1 MKYRKGENMRDVE
14 IVELVKQGIEI
25 LDKIDE
31 MIKTQSVELQKIDY
45 ELSDLYHLIENNE
58 LSDEAS
64 VNVIKRIHD
73 LRKERR
79 ALNNEYEIESAYQT
93 HKSKLAG
100 NGTRQFL
107 ATEILKTV
115 KQLGKKYT
123 NRVLTEED
131 IKSLT
136 EPVKRKPGRPKKV
149 VE

>member
-1 MKYRKGENMRDVE
+1 MRDE
-14 IVELVKQGIEI
+14 KIVELVKQGIEI

-31 MIKTQSVELQKIDY
+31 MIKTQSIELQKIDY

-64 VNVIKRIHD
+64 VNIIKRIHD

-79 ALNNEYEIESAYQT
+79 ALNNEYEIESTYQT

-123 NRVLTEED
+123 NRVLTDED
-131 IKSLT
+131 IKSLI

-149 VE
+149 TE

>member
-1 MKYRKGENMRDVE
+1 MRDVE

-31 MIKTQSVELQKIDY
+31 MIKTQSIELQKIDY

-79 ALNNEYEIESAYQT
+79 ALNNEYEIENTYQT

-107 ATEILKTV
+107 TTEILKTV

-123 NRVLTEED
+123 NRVLTDED

>member
-1 MKYRKGENMRDVE
+1 MRDVE

-31 MIKTQSVELQKIDY
+31 MIKTQSIELQKIDY

-79 ALNNEYEIESAYQT
+79 SLNNEYEIESTYQT

-131 IKSLT
+131 IKKLI

>member
-1 MKYRKGENMRDVE
+1 MRDVQ

-79 ALNNEYEIESAYQT
+79 ALNNEYEIENTYQT

-131 IKSLT
+131 IKELI
-136 EPVKRKPGRPKKV
+136 EPVKRKPGRPKKESV
-149 VE
+149 KNEK

>member
-1 MKYRKGENMRDVE
+1 MRDVE

-31 MIKTQSVELQKIDY
+31 MIKTQSIELQKIDY

-64 VNVIKRIHD
+64 INIIKRIHD

-79 ALNNEYEIESAYQT
+79 ALNNEYEIENTYQT

>member
-1 MKYRKGENMRDVE
+1 MRDE
-14 IVELVKQGIEI
+14 KIVELVKQGIEI

-64 VNVIKRIHD
+64 VNIIKRIHD

-79 ALNNEYEIESAYQT
+79 ALNNEYEIESTYQT

-123 NRVLTEED
+123 NRVLTDED
-131 IKSLT
+131 IKSLI

-149 VE
+149 TE

>member
-1 MKYRKGENMRDVE
+1 MRDVE

-64 VNVIKRIHD
+64 INIVRRIHD

-79 ALNNEYEIESAYQT
+79 ALNNEYEIENTYQT

-131 IKSLT
+131 IKSLI
-136 EPVKRKPGRPKKV
+136 EPVKRKPGRPRKENIV
-149 VE
+149 

>member
-1 MKYRKGENMRDVE
+1 MRDVE

-31 MIKTQSVELQKIDY
+31 MIKTQSIELQKIDY

-79 ALNNEYEIESAYQT
+79 ALNNEYEIESTYQT

>member
-1 MKYRKGENMRDVE
+1 MRDVE

-64 VNVIKRIHD
+64 VNIIKRIHD

-79 ALNNEYEIESAYQT
+79 ALNNEYEIESTYQT

-123 NRVLTEED
+123 NRVLKDED
-131 IKSLT
+131 IKSLI
-136 EPVKRKPGRPKKV
+136 EPVKRKPGRPRKENIV
-149 VE
+149 

>member
-1 MKYRKGENMRDVE
+1 MRDVE
-14 IVELVKQGIEI
+14 IVKLVKQGIEI

-31 MIKTQSVELQKIDY
+31 MIKTQSIELQKIDY
-45 ELSDLYHLIENNE
+45 ELNDLYHLIENNE
-58 LSDEAS
+58 LSDEVS

-79 ALNNEYEIESAYQT
+79 ALKNEYEIENTYQT

-149 VE
+149 AE

>member
-1 MKYRKGENMRDVE
+1 MRDVE

-31 MIKTQSVELQKIDY
+31 MIKTQSIELQKIDY

-64 VNVIKRIHD
+64 INIVRRIHD

-79 ALNNEYEIESAYQT
+79 ALNNEYEIENTYQT

-131 IKSLT
+131 IKDIMYL
-136 EPVKRKPGRPKKV
+136 GDY
-149 VE
+149 

>member
-1 MKYRKGENMRDVE
+1 MRDVE

-31 MIKTQSVELQKIDY
+31 MIKTQSIELQKIDY

-64 VNVIKRIHD
+64 VNVVKRIHN

-79 ALNNEYEIESAYQT
+79 ALNNEYEIENTYQT

-131 IKSLT
+131 KKSLI
-136 EPVKRKPGRPKKV
+136 EPGKRKPGRPKKV

>member
-1 MKYRKGENMRDVE
+1 MRDVE

-31 MIKTQSVELQKIDY
+31 MIKTQSIELQKIDY

-79 ALNNEYEIESAYQT
+79 ALNNEYEIESTYQT

-149 VE
+149 AVE

>member
-1 MKYRKGENMRDVE
+1 MRDE
-14 IVELVKQGIEI
+14 KIVELVKQGIEI

-64 VNVIKRIHD
+64 VNIIKRIHN

-79 ALNNEYEIESAYQT
+79 ALNNEYEIESTYQT

-123 NRVLTEED
+123 NRVLTDEE
-131 IKSLT
+131 IKSLI

-149 VE
+149 TE

>member
-1 MKYRKGENMRDVE
+1 MRDE
-14 IVELVKQGIEI
+14 KIVELVKQGIEI

-45 ELSDLYHLIENNE
+45 EIRDLYHLIENNE
-58 LSDEAS
+58 LSEEAS
-64 VNVIKRIHD
+64 INLIKRIHD
-73 LRKERR
+73 LWKERR
-79 ALNNEYEIESAYQT
+79 ALNNEYEIENTYQT

-123 NRVLTEED
+123 NRVLTDED
-131 IKSLT
+131 IKSLI

-149 VE
+149 TEW

>member
-1 MKYRKGENMRDVE
+1 MRDVE

-31 MIKTQSVELQKIDY
+31 MIKTQSIELQKIDY

-79 ALNNEYEIESAYQT
+79 SLNNEYEIESTYQT

-131 IKSLT
+131 IKSLI

-149 VE
+149 TNEPIDNI

>member
-1 MKYRKGENMRDVE
+1 MRDVE

-31 MIKTQSVELQKIDY
+31 MIKTQSIELQKIDY

-64 VNVIKRIHD
+64 VNVVKRIHD

-79 ALNNEYEIESAYQT
+79 ALNNEYEIENTYQT

-149 VE
+149 TE

>member
-1 MKYRKGENMRDVE
+1 MRDVE

-31 MIKTQSVELQKIDY
+31 MIKTQSIELQKIDY

-79 ALNNEYEIESAYQT
+79 ALKNEYEIENTYQT

-131 IKSLT
+131 IKELT
-136 EPVKRKPGRPKKV
+136 EPAKRKPGRPKKV
-149 VE
+149 AE

>member
-1 MKYRKGENMRDVE
+1 MRDE
-14 IVELVKQGIEI
+14 KIVELVKQGIEI

-64 VNVIKRIHD
+64 VNIIKRIHD

-79 ALNNEYEIESAYQT
+79 ALNNEYEIESTYQT

-123 NRVLTEED
+123 NRVLTDED
-131 IKSLT
+131 IKILI

-149 VE
+149 TE

>member
-1 MKYRKGENMRDVE
+1 MRDE
-14 IVELVKQGIEI
+14 QIVELVKQGIEI

-31 MIKTQSVELQKIDY
+31 MIKTQSIELQKIDY
-45 ELSDLYHLIENNE
+45 ELNDLYHLIENNE

-64 VNVIKRIHD
+64 INVIKRIHD

-79 ALNNEYEIESAYQT
+79 ALKNEYEIENTYQT

-131 IKSLT
+131 IKELT
-136 EPVKRKPGRPKKV
+136 EPIKRKPGRPKKV